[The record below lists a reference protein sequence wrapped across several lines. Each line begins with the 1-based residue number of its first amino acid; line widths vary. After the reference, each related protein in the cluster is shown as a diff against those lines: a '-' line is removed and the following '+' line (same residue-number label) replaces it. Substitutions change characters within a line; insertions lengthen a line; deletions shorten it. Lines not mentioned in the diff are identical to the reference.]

1 MYAPDLNGFGESPRL
16 ESAYSLDD
24 YVKSVYDF
32 ISECG
37 LDSYDLLAHSFGG
50 RIAIR
55 LACIDKRLNKLI
67 LTGSAGLKPKRKP
80 SYYFK
85 VYCYKLLKKIF
96 PKKQLLN
103 FGSSEYKS
111 LDGIMRQSYVKIVN
125 THQDSELD
133 CVKNKTLIVFGK
145 NDKSTPLYM
154 AKKLNQKIKNSKLI
168 VIEGAGHFAFAEKP
182 WLFNVYIKEF
192 LLGD

>member
-1 MYAPDLNGFGESPRL
+1 MGFGKSPKL

-32 ISECG
+32 ITECK

-55 LACIDKRLNKLI
+55 LASIDKRLDKLI
-67 LTGSAGLKPKRKP
+67 LTGSAGLKPKRKI

-85 VYCYKLLKKIF
+85 VYLYKILKKFLPRKLLK
-96 PKKQLLN
+96 N
-103 FGSSEYKS
+103 FGSSEYRS
-111 LDGIMRQSYVKIVN
+111 LGPIMRQSYIKIVN
-125 THQDSELD
+125 TYQDSELD
-133 CVKNKTLIVFGK
+133 SIKNKTLILFGRE
-145 NDKSTPLYM
+145 DKSTPLYM
-154 AKKLNQKIKNSKLI
+154 AKKLNQKIKNSTLNI
-168 VIEGAGHFAFAEKP
+168 IEGAGHFAFLDKP
-182 WLFNVYIKEF
+182 LLFNVYLKEF